1 MKPKEGEREE
11 QRNGKSLA
19 VGKANM
25 KGAERK
31 KNSRERQRERERES
45 RAPEKEQGSPG

>member
-31 KNSRERQRERERES
+31 KNSREREREREREQS
-45 RAPEKEQGSPG
+45 T